1 MNITK
6 QQLVEFIIQEL
17 EEMEK
22 VSSTDIRKSM
32 SADAKQKTASGVT
45 DQERGIIQKLQSQLS
60 DAAASGNIA
69 SGKTLKL
76 AQLLSAELSKISGG

>member
-6 QQLVEFIIQEL
+6 QQLMEIITQEL

-32 SADAKQKTASGVT
+32 SADAKQKTAG
-45 DQERGIIQKLQSQLS
+45 
-60 DAAASGNIA
+60 
-69 SGKTLKL
+69 
-76 AQLLSAELSKISGG
+76 